1 MNYFKKLCVWLGI
14 TAIVIF
20 GSIVSWPYLNYNNSE
35 YWHQKGSRL
44 EQQESYEEALK
55 AYTHL
60 TNLDSTDVVAWNSKA
75 DILYRLKRYNEASES
90 YDRVLTIEPN
100 NHHVA
105 LLKAQSLGF
114 ADKPIKALSVYDRLL
129 SIGASNPTKTNS
141 HNNPPTFE
149 ILLLEGRAHQ
159 LLRLQQYQEA
169 LNTYDYAIRK
179 TPLDIHLWNARTV
192 PLLALKQYEKVV
204 ETTEVILQMNP
215 DSINAAITWNSKG
228 AALFELH
235 RYEEARGAFKLGI
248 QFNPK
253 YGILWYNLA
262 RLHMLKGYEDSVITH
277 LKTAFELDPTLKG
290 NITQDSIWHALKDT
304 TLF

>member
-1 MNYFKKLCVWLGI
+1 M
-14 TAIVIF
+14 
-20 GSIVSWPYLNYNNSE
+20 
-35 YWHQKGSRL
+35 
-44 EQQESYEEALK
+44 
-55 AYTHL
+55 
-60 TNLDSTDVVAWNSKA
+60 
-75 DILYRLKRYNEASES
+75 
-90 YDRVLTIEPN
+90 
-100 NHHVA
+100 
-105 LLKAQSLGF
+105 
-114 ADKPIKALSVYDRLL
+114 YDRLL